1 MKIWT
6 KVHIKKYDKN
16 VFNLAKS
23 ITNYLYSYGPI
34 NNISSKY
41 NISLEDR
48 KMLDQHTAKRIAGL
62 LMLYLSKDTKRIN
75 DIANKYNVDNSN
87 INDLLPEIE
96 GYIDK

>member
-6 KVHIKKYDKN
+6 KVHIKKFDKD

-34 NNISSKY
+34 NDISKKY

-48 KMLDQHTAKRIAGL
+48 KTLDQHTANRIAGI

-75 DIANKYNVDNSN
+75 DIANKYNVDNNN
-87 INDLLPEIE
+87 IIDLLPEIE